1 MIITDSCVRVAGT
14 VCRGWGHGAFKTVS
28 ERDVMQNVFAKMKK
42 HSVFTWENL
51 GDIKAGRGELGEQMP
66 VLIYRLMQY
75 TMLDVLSRDF
85 GSEKANAYFRAAG
98 FLAGTEFAKN
108 CLDLAADFNSFVA
121 KLQKTLAE
129 LKVGILRMEAYD
141 KDTGRIILTVG
152 EDLDCSGLPITNENV
167 CCYDEG
173 FIAGILQAYTGKAYD
188 VREVDCWAN
197 GDRVCRFRGE
207 VAKE

>member
-1 MIITDSCVRVAGT
+1 M
-14 VCRGWGHGAFKTVS
+14 K
-28 ERDVMQNVFAKMKK
+28 NVFANMKK

-51 GDIKAGRGELGEQMP
+51 GDIKTGRGELGEQMP

-75 TMLDVLSRDF
+75 TMLDVLSKDF
-85 GSEKANAYFRAAG
+85 GNEKANTYFRAAG

-108 CLDLAADFNSFVA
+108 CLDLKADFDSFIA
-121 KLQKTLAE
+121 MLQKSLAE
-129 LKVGILRMEAYD
+129 LKVGILRMEAFD
-141 KDTGRIILTVG
+141 KNTGSMVLTVG

-167 CCYDEG
+167 CTYDEG
-173 FIAGILQAYTGKAYD
+173 FIAGILQAYTGKEYD

-207 VAKE
+207 VVAQ